1 MSLLNLSAN
10 DIRKRAELGLV
21 SQEVLS
27 EESGEEE
34 EEQVT
39 DMFNYLHFQ
48 KFKYIS
54 KQIRQSINKS
64 YRSGAR
70 LS

>member
-1 MSLLNLSAN
+1 VSLLNLSAN

-39 DMFNYLHFQ
+39 VTDMFN
-48 KFKYIS
+48 
-54 KQIRQSINKS
+54 
-64 YRSGAR
+64 
-70 LS
+70 